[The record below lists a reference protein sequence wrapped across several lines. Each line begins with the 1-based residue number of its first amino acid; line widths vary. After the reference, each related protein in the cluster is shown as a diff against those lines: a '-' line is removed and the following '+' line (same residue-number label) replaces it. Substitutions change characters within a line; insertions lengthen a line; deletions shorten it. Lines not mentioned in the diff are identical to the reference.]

1 MEEYVEWGNFL
12 YLLPRLYTCNFRN
25 SSRHTR
31 VRFFHHC
38 RVFAHRISETPSRQ
52 MRVDSKTLNR
62 SRLSSSEYRQLFSRF
77 TVKNNFSKIPA
88 HADQQKK
95 ILRQCT
101 LVLPSVSVPQ
111 PTSSVLPFRIA
122 WIRFHF
128 DSLANKK
135 LFNNNDRKAFSEIIQ
150 KNLSRDIFKN
160 LNDLA
165 FENIVQI
172 KIKIKKILR
181 KYRY

>member
-1 MEEYVEWGNFL
+1 M
-12 YLLPRLYTCNFRN
+12 
-25 SSRHTR
+25 
-31 VRFFHHC
+31 
-38 RVFAHRISETPSRQ
+38 
-52 MRVDSKTLNR
+52 
-62 SRLSSSEYRQLFSRF
+62 
-77 TVKNNFSKIPA
+77 
-88 HADQQKK
+88 
-95 ILRQCT
+95 
-101 LVLPSVSVPQ
+101 
-111 PTSSVLPFRIA
+111 A

-135 LFNNNDRKAFSEIIQ
+135 LFKNNDRKAFSEIIQ

-165 FENIVQI
+165 SENIVQI